1 MKLMPS
7 GLATALETIRNV
19 LDENV
24 KIYQLS
30 VYWVFEFLVS
40 SMSHAEGACEWLFPY
55 YYANWPVLSLMEDD

>member
-40 SMSHAEGACEWLFPY
+40 SMSHAEGACE
-55 YYANWPVLSLMEDD
+55 